1 MSTRNSAR
9 NQLAG
14 IVEAVKLGNV
24 MAQVQIRVGDNRVVS
39 VITRDAAEELGLKA
53 GDEVVAIVK
62 STDVMVGKPAN

>member
-1 MSTRNSAR
+1 MASSNSAR

-39 VITRDAAEELGLKA
+39 VITRDAAEELGLKE